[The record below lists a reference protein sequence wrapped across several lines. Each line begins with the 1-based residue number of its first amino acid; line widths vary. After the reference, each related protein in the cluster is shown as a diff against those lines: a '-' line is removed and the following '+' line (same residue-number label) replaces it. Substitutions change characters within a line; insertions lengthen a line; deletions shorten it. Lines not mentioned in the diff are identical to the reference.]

1 MGLQSRVGD
10 SLYKMGSSGP
20 VVVDIQIALA
30 KIGYPLKGS
39 GYWANATDTAVRNF
53 QKVAG
58 LRVDGRVG
66 SDTAKALDA
75 ASIPELKTP
84 EKVAAAAL
92 DIARPLWLT
101 AALSYVGTK
110 EFAGSRD
117 NQTIIDWAK
126 LEGGDIAKS
135 YTHDSIPWCAL
146 FANHCLTKVGLPGT
160 ETLWALDFNS
170 DLMRERTGHGW
181 PAVRLQGP
189 AVGAFAPMLRN
200 GGGHIIQIVGRAKNG
215 NVMGVGGNQSDA
227 VSVVEF
233 HRDRL
238 NKGFW
243 YPDGVGIPNKV
254 GFDLLPI
261 VNSNGSVSHSEA

>member
-1 MGLQSRVGD
+1 MTTLQEKVGKNF
-10 SLYKMGSSGP
+10 YKLGSSGGA
-20 VVVDIQIALA
+20 VVSIQIALA
-30 KIGYPLKGS
+30 SLGYPLKGT
-39 GYWANATDTAVRNF
+39 GYWANATDTAVRDF
-53 QKVAG
+53 QKRAG
-58 LRVDGRVG
+58 IKIDGVVG
-66 SDTAKALDA
+66 EGTARAMDLA
-75 ASIPELKTP
+75 ASPSTLPIGPI
-84 EKVAAAAL
+84 L
-92 DIARPLWLT
+92 DISKPLWLT

-126 LEGGDIAKS
+126 MEGGDVAKS

-170 DLMRERTGHGW
+170 DLMKQRIGHGW
-181 PAVRLQGP
+181 PAIRLQGP

-233 HRDRL
+233 HQDRL

-243 YPDGVGIPNKV
+243 YPEGVGIPNRI